1 MILGSRHPRFAGIL
15 ALLLLAT
22 LHGDSGQPPPAQ
34 IEAASEADLARLEAE
49 ARRAFDA
56 SFYAK
61 AETAARE
68 LLAKTEARYGTQSA
82 RTAVALD
89 LLVQCSSFGP
99 SQLELATRRLAER
112 AVELRRRL
120 HGDRDPRYALSLC
133 NYAVLLEDTG
143 AEKETL
149 PLLEESLA
157 ITERALGPNH
167 PQVAVILANCADHFR
182 DAGETSWALE
192 CYARALAIHEASAD
206 PDTLEFTM
214 LMNRMA
220 ITLYSQGDYVAARN
234 LYDRILQ
241 LREARYGLDHP
252 RVTGILNNLASLLK
266 EMGDTATALEMYE
279 RVLESLRRTVDDP
292 DDPRIGVAML
302 SVAALTRP
310 VDPERALPLSEDA
323 CARVRKRSGDGHPM
337 MVTCLHGLGCTHRD
351 LGQVETA
358 IDYFE
363 QSIAAASSVYTPE
376 HWRVAFELRHLA
388 ALHYDLGQV
397 ETARDESQRALT
409 LAEKAFGGEHPEIA
423 EILGVLAAV
432 RAALG
437 DTAAA
442 VDVSLRAE
450 EIATAHLRL
459 MTRGFAE
466 REALSYAVVRPH
478 GLDLPL
484 RVAAKGTDPAQRRRI
499 WDGLVRGRA
508 LVLDAMAFRSRS
520 SALADDAETMRL
532 LREVRRA
539 STRLA
544 ALIVSGPASG
554 TGSHLEAVNVAQR
567 DKDAAERAL
576 AARGVSFRGDLEDAE
591 IGLAAIESSLPQG
604 AALVAFA
611 EYEGETATGTK
622 VAEARAAQE
631 RRLLAFVLD
640 TGGEVHVVPI
650 GSMQECGARVQAWI
664 REAAQPRATKESLAA
679 CSARGAS
686 LRQLI
691 WDPLASYLG
700 DAKLVFI
707 VPEGG
712 LHRVNFAALPLE
724 ADRYLLDTN
733 LRIHLLTAERDVV
746 AFGREAPHGEGI
758 LVLGG
763 ADFDALPESDP
774 RLAGRDPAPSPPVSA
789 EGETRRTAPLAPGAG
804 LRGLHF
810 RPLPGSLREARL
822 VLDIWGQGSSQ
833 KHGTHRA
840 EPAIM
845 LTGNAAT
852 ESALKT
858 LAPGKQVLHL
868 ATHGFVL
875 GAGSSA
881 AGSGS
886 RGIHAATPDAAL
898 PLANPLQL
906 AGLILAGANRRE
918 TAALEQEDGVLIAE
932 EVASL
937 NLQGLDWVV
946 LSGCDTGVGTV
957 QTGEGV
963 LGLRRAFQ
971 IAGARSLIM
980 SLWAVSDDAACE
992 WMEALYAARF
1002 RDGLGTADAV
1012 HAATKAIVEARR
1024 RHGQSTHPFYWG
1036 GFVAAG
1042 DWK

>member
-1 MILGSRHPRFAGIL
+1 MILASRHPRFAGIL

-34 IEAASEADLARLEAE
+34 IEATSEAELARLEAE
-49 ARRAFDA
+49 ARRAFDE

-61 AETAARE
+61 AETAARA
-68 LLAKTEARYGTQSA
+68 LVAKTEARYGTQSA

-143 AEKETL
+143 AEKEAL

-167 PQVAVILANCADHFR
+167 PQVAVILANCADHFN
-182 DAGETSWALE
+182 DAGETSRALE
-192 CYARALAIHEASAD
+192 FFARALAIHEASAD

-220 ITLYSQGDYVAARN
+220 ITQYSQGDYVAARN

-241 LREARYGLDHP
+241 LREARYGQDHP
-252 RVTGILNNLASLLK
+252 RVTGILNNLAGLLK
-266 EMGDTATALEMYE
+266 EMGDTAVALEMYE

-310 VDPERALPLSEDA
+310 VDPERALPLYEEA

-337 MVTCLHGLGCTHRD
+337 MATCLHGLGCTHRD

-363 QSIAAASSVYTPE
+363 QSIAAASRAYYPE

-388 ALHYDLGQV
+388 ALHYDRGQV
-397 ETARDESQRALT
+397 EAARDESERALA
-409 LAEKAFGGEHPEIA
+409 LAEKAVGGQHPEIA
-423 EILGVLAAV
+423 EILGVLASA

-437 DTAAA
+437 DTAGA
-442 VDVSLRAE
+442 VDISLRAE
-450 EIATAHLRL
+450 EIAIAHLRL
-459 MTRGFAE
+459 MARGFAE
-466 REALSYAVVRPH
+466 REALSYAAVRPR

-484 RVAAKGTDPAQRRRI
+484 RVAARGTDPAQRRRI
-499 WDGLVRGRA
+499 WDVLIRSRA
-508 LVLDAMAFRSRS
+508 LVLDEMAFRSRS
-520 SALADDAETMRL
+520 SVLADDPETIRL
-532 LREVRRA
+532 VREVRRA

-544 ALIVSGPASG
+544 GLIVAGPAGDIESYV
-554 TGSHLEAVNVAQR
+554 EAMNVAR
-567 DKDAAERAL
+567 REKDAAERAL
-576 AARGVSFRGDLEDAE
+576 AARGVSFGRDLEDAQ
-591 IGLAAIESSLPQG
+591 IGLATIESRLPSG

-611 EYEGETATGTK
+611 EYESE
-622 VAEARAAQE
+622 RASGLGGVRQSSPE
-631 RRLLAFVLD
+631 RKLLAFVLD
-640 TGGEVHVVPI
+640 PRGDIQVVPI
-650 GSMQECGARVQAWI
+650 GSKRECEARVHAWI
-664 REAAQPRATKESLAA
+664 REAAKRSDTKTSLEACRAH
-679 CSARGAS
+679 GAS
-686 LRQLI
+686 LRQLL
-691 WDPLASYLG
+691 WDPITPHLDGAQ
-700 DAKLVFI
+700 LVFL
-707 VPEGG
+707 VPEDGV
-712 LHRVNFAALPLE
+712 HRVNFAALPLD
-724 ADRYLLDTN
+724 AGRYLVDTT
-733 LRIHLLTAERDVV
+733 LRIHVLTAERDVA
-746 AFGREAPHGEGI
+746 AFGRETRHGEGI
-758 LVLGG
+758 VVLGG
-763 ADFDALPESDP
+763 ADFDALPESE
-774 RLAGRDPAPSPPVSA
+774 S
-789 EGETRRTAPLAPGAG
+789 PLAQAELATSSPRSTEAELRRSATVTPGSG
-804 LRGLHF
+804 LQGLHF
-810 RPLPGSLREARL
+810 PPLPGSLREARL
-822 VLDIWGQGSSQ
+822 VADTWSHMSSRQGGETRQ
-833 KHGTHRA
+833 A
-840 EPAIM
+840 QPAI
-845 LTGNAAT
+845 LLAGSAAT
-852 ESALKT
+852 ESAVKT

-875 GAGSSA
+875 GVGFEAPSVGA
-881 AGSGS
+881 
-886 RGIHAATPDAAL
+886 RGIQPVAPGAAL
-898 PLANPLQL
+898 PVANPLQL
-906 AGLILAGANRRE
+906 AGLIFAGANHRE
-918 TAALEQEDGVLIAE
+918 TAPLEQEDGVLIAE
-932 EVASL
+932 EVASM

-946 LSGCDTGVGTV
+946 LSGCDTGVGAV

-971 IAGARSLIM
+971 VAGARSLIM
-980 SLWAVSDDAACE
+980 SLWAVSDAAACE

-1002 RDGLGTADAV
+1002 RDGLGTAEAV
-1012 HAATKAIVEARR
+1012 HAATKAMVDARR
-1024 RHGQSTHPFYWG
+1024 RAGQSTHPFYWG